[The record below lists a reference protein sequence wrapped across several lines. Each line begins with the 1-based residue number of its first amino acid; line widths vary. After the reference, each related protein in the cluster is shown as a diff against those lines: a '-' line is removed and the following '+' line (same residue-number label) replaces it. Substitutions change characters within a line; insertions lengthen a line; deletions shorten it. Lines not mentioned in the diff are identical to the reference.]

1 MGFRINGLRAVALAT
16 LVAISGVSAF
26 VAPVAAI
33 DPSPTPTPAV
43 TPSPTPALA
52 SPTPTLDPASPT
64 PAPSADPATAT
75 PTPTPAPTVVPAT
88 SPVPAVVP
96 APVTTTAAVVAV
108 APAAPVVKPNLA
120 AKVVRIAMA
129 QRGKR
134 YVFGASGPRAF
145 DCSGLVRYAYRMAG
159 VSNRLGGG
167 HSARGMLIW
176 ARRHHL
182 ASRSNPQIGDVVVY
196 GNGSHVA
203 IYIGRGLV
211 ISALNP
217 RQGIRV
223 TGLHALRAPVTA
235 IIHTHL

>member
-1 MGFRINGLRAVALAT
+1 MGFRDNGLRAIALAT

-26 VAPVAAI
+26 VAPVAAT

-52 SPTPTLDPASPT
+52 SPTPTQT
-64 PAPSADPATAT
+64 ADPATPTADPAT
-75 PTPTPAPTVVPAT
+75 PTPTPTVVP
-88 SPVPAVVP
+88 VPITTTPAP
-96 APVTTTAAVVAV
+96 AAIAPVTV
-108 APAAPVVKPNLA
+108 APAARPNLA

-145 DCSGLVRYAYRMAG
+145 DCSGLVRYVYRMAG
-159 VSNRLGGG
+159 VSSRIGGG

-217 RQGIRV
+217 RQGVRV
-223 TGLHALRAPVTA
+223 TRLHALRAPVTA